1 MTMNKT
7 EWTEQTSKIGWTDVP
22 PIVNTLLT
30 IFKGNANTWH
40 TPTDE
45 SQMEQLTKMDE
56 DVIKSGMIWLDS
68 RREEYAFS
76 YKKSSRYSR
85 DAQYV
90 ILNVPYTRYRR
101 WGGSYRGITSTIVR
115 NQFNIK
121 RKGMEKWQA
130 VVDEHWDKR
139 DTIKKD
145 EDLRQQMTY
154 FRKLEQKVEQAEKDA
169 KGVLSKEEIRK
180 GALSTFDQYRRGSSG
195 SSHGAWSF
203 GLNYST
209 RYIVT
214 DADSWQLLDGV
225 TYRDKGY
232 KNGDL
237 ITPDWSALSKE
248 ISAGTSITD
257 DTVRQGLPDLAI
269 RYTRAHQTLWQAS
282 QHWHQVMND
291 IYNKMKEM
299 IE

>member
-22 PIVNTLLT
+22 PIVNTLLS
-30 IFKGNANTWH
+30 IFKGNGNTWS

-45 SQMEQLTKMDE
+45 SQMEHLTEMDE
-56 DVIKSGMIWLDS
+56 SVIKSGMAWLNARS
-68 RREEYAFS
+68 KEYAFS
-76 YKKSSRYSR
+76 YKKSSGYSR
-85 DAQYV
+85 SVQYV
-90 ILNVPYTRYRR
+90 ILDIPYTRYQR
-101 WGGSYRGITSTIVR
+101 GGNYRGITSTIR
-115 NQFNIK
+115 WNQFNVSLKEIK
-121 RKGMEKWQA
+121 KWQA
-130 VVDEHWDKR
+130 IVDAHWDKR

-145 EDLRQQMTY
+145 EDLRQQMNAY
-154 FRKLEQKVEQAEKDA
+154 RQLEQKVEQVEKDA
-169 KGVLSKEEIRK
+169 KKVLSTKEIRE
-180 GALSTFDQYRRGSSG
+180 GALKTFDQYRRGSSG

-214 DADSWQLLDGV
+214 DANSW
-225 TYRDKGY
+225 RHPESGY
-232 KNGDL
+232 QEGDL
-237 ITPDWSALSKE
+237 MNPDWTALSKE